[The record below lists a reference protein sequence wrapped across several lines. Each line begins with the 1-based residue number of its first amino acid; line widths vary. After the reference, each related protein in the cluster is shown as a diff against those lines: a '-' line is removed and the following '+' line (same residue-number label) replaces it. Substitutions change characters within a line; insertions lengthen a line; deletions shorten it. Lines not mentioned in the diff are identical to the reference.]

1 MTHRTDPPPSTVPQ
15 AGARGTSGWVGWIAF
30 AGFML
35 VLLGP
40 FQVLNGLTALFRDET
55 LRVRHDNLALPA
67 DYTTWCW
74 IHLISGIV
82 IILAGLGVFA
92 GKVWAR
98 TVGVVVALLGATLNI
113 FYLVA
118 TPFLSAGLIFL
129 AIVCCMA
136 LTVHG
141 SEIRP
146 EGR

>member
-1 MTHRTDPPPSTVPQ
+1 
-15 AGARGTSGWVGWIAF
+15 
-30 AGFML
+30 ML
-35 VLLGP
+35 VLMGT
-40 FQVLNGLTALFRDET
+40 FSVMNGLTALFREET
-55 LRVRHDNLALPA
+55 LRVRQA
-67 DYTTWCW
+67 TTSPCPPTTRRGAG
-74 IHLISGIV
+74 STSSCGIV
-82 IILAGLGVFA
+82 VILAGLGCFA

-98 TVGVVVALLGATLNI
+98 TVGVVVALISATLNI

-129 AIVCCMA
+129 AFICCMA

>member
-1 MTHRTDPPPSTVPQ
+1 MTNYSDPLPPIPE
-15 AGARGTSGWVGWIAF
+15 AGARGTSGWVGWVAF

-35 VLLGP
+35 VLMGT
-40 FQVLNGLTALFRDET
+40 FSVMNGLTAIFREET
-55 LRVRHDNLALPA
+55 LRVRKDNLALPA
-67 DYTTWCW
+67 DYTTWGW
-74 IHLISGIV
+74 IHIIIGIV
-82 IILAGLGVFA
+82 VILAGLGCFA

-98 TVGVVVALLGATLNI
+98 TVGVVVALITATLNI

-129 AIVCCMA
+129 AFICCLA